1 MTRVLFI
8 CGKNRC
14 RSPTAEVVI
23 GRLPGVQADSAG
35 VRKDADVV
43 VSREQVAWAELVVLM
58 ENRYRKPLQNL
69 VGNALR
75 DCRVVSVD
83 IRDDYEFMDEALVAL
98 LLERVPPLL
107 R

>member
-1 MTRVLFI
+1 
-8 CGKNRC
+8 
-14 RSPTAEVVI
+14 
-23 GRLPGVQADSAG
+23 
-35 VRKDADVV
+35 
-43 VSREQVAWAELVVLM
+43 
-58 ENRYRKPLQNL
+58 

-83 IRDDYEFMDEALVAL
+83 IRDDHEFMDEALVAL